1 MDIKSETSPKNA
13 LKPYGRGFRQ
23 KKRSLT
29 SVTTNSSSDTD
40 VNANFGFGPPFLFS
54 LPEPIDDQWKLKSE
68 LTLRDMGAR
77 PVSTHALRR
86 ILERRKLHNFF
97 DNAQEKS
104 MKRDMKERTDET
116 SDDEDSKSVCSKT
129 RSKKKSNDDLVHNI
143 SRLLDL
149 GPRIF
154 LVILLYKFVEF
165 LWTIQQAVD
174 VKVDEYS
181 QEMLKSISECS
192 KNYLENRCAPGDRV
206 PALESACTQWEK
218 CMNRDPTVFA
228 RAKISAE
235 AFGEIINNL
244 MEQFSYKTMLFM
256 VGIVLAIFLS
266 RALIE
271 LFKTRFLN
279 NFPPQTPNTHPGI
292 HSMPSSPTPIT
303 PMQVH
308 SVSPIQHRMSPST
321 SIENPMASQHSNVGV
336 YYVVTP
342 TR

>member
-1 MDIKSETSPKNA
+1 IYVESFSCTKKQMDIKSETSPKNA

-29 SVTTNSSSDTD
+29 SVTATSFSDAD
-40 VNANFGFGPPFLFS
+40 VNTNFGYGPPFLFS

-97 DNAQEKS
+97 DSTQEKS
-104 MKRDMKERTDET
+104 MKRNMKERIGETDET
-116 SDDEDSKSVCSKT
+116 SDDET
-129 RSKKKSNDDLVHNI
+129 RTSNIH
-143 SRLLDL
+143 R
-149 GPRIF
+149 
-154 LVILLYKFVEF
+154 
-165 LWTIQQAVD
+165 IQQAVD

-206 PALESACTQWEK
+206 PALEIYSLK
-218 CMNRDPTVFA
+218 
-228 RAKISAE
+228 
-235 AFGEIINNL
+235 
-244 MEQFSYKTMLFM
+244 LFM

-279 NFPPQTPNTHPGI
+279 NFPPQTSNTHPGM

-308 SVSPIQHRMSPST
+308 SVSPIQHRMSPNT
-321 SIENPMASQHSNVGV
+321 SIENPIASQHNNVGV

-342 TR
+342 TH

>member
-1 MDIKSETSPKNA
+1 
-13 LKPYGRGFRQ
+13 
-23 KKRSLT
+23 SLT

-104 MKRDMKERTDET
+104 RKRDMKERTGETDET
-116 SDDEDSKSVCSKT
+116 SDDE
-129 RSKKKSNDDLVHNI
+129 
-143 SRLLDL
+143 
-149 GPRIF
+149 
-154 LVILLYKFVEF
+154 
-165 LWTIQQAVD
+165 QAVD

-206 PALESACTQWEK
+206 PALERFNT
-218 CMNRDPTVFA
+218 

>member
-1 MDIKSETSPKNA
+1 MDIKSSTSPKNA

-29 SVTTNSSSDTD
+29 SITTSFSNTD
-40 VNANFGFGPPFLFS
+40 VNAKFGFGPPFLFS
-54 LPEPIDDQWKLKSE
+54 LPEPIDDPWRLNSE
-68 LTLRDMGAR
+68 LTLRDIGAR
-77 PVSTHALRR
+77 PVSTHAWRR
-86 ILERRKLHNFF
+86 ILERRKVHNFF
-97 DNAQEKS
+97 DSTQEKY
-104 MKRDMKERTDET
+104 KKNIKERTEET
-116 SDDEDSKSVCSKT
+116 SDDEDSKTVCSKQNFNN
-129 RSKKKSNDDLVHNI
+129 KSNNDLVRTPNI
-143 SRLLDL
+143 QH
-149 GPRIF
+149 
-154 LVILLYKFVEF
+154 V
-165 LWTIQQAVD
+165 QQAVD

-206 PALESACTQWEK
+206 PA
-218 CMNRDPTVFA
+218 
-228 RAKISAE
+228 AKISAE

-279 NFPPQTPNTHPGI
+279 NFPPQAPNTHPGM
-292 HSMPSSPTPIT
+292 HSMPSQTPMT

-308 SVSPIQHRMSPST
+308 SVSPIQHHMSPST
-321 SIENPMASQHSNVGV
+321 SVENSMTSQHNNVGV